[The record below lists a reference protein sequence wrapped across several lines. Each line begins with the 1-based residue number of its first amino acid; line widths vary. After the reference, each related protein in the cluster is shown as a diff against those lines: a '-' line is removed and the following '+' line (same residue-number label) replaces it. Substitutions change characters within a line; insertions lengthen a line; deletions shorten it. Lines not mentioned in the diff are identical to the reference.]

1 MNTKKA
7 TYMDILMR
15 LMAAIQNNRILQ
27 GISKGFVMA
36 MPIIFMGS
44 FALVIKIIPV
54 TAWKEFVSASALGPA
69 LSVVSKFTTNF
80 VAVIY
85 GFCIAHETAKEFK
98 TSPGTCG
105 LLSLIALFIVTPFD
119 SETGNLTMTWLG
131 AQGLFVAM
139 IIAVVTVILYQYI
152 SARGWT
158 IKMPESVPP
167 FVSNSFKNIIPSL
180 IILSLFTLVNA
191 LFSITPFE
199 HVHQFVFTLIQTPL
213 QNLGGGIVAMVLVAT
228 LCQLVWAFGI
238 HASSVQSVMTPIW
251 TAMDMSQLAAAT
263 AGTALPYIIGKQFWS
278 VYSDATIL
286 PLAILLMAA
295 VRSSRYRS
303 TGKVS
308 IIPAIFNISEPLV
321 FGLPIVLNPL
331 FAIPFI
337 LYKPL
342 CLIIAYAA
350 TALGLVPRI
359 MAVSVPFG
367 TPYILSG
374 IMQGGPRVAL
384 LQILLIFMGLVLYYP
399 FLKAADNMALKEEQA
414 E

>member
-54 TAWKEFVSASALGPA
+54 TAWKEFVSASAL
-69 LSVVSKFTTNF
+69 
-80 VAVIY
+80 
-85 GFCIAHETAKEFK
+85 
-98 TSPGTCG
+98 
-105 LLSLIALFIVTPFD
+105 
-119 SETGNLTMTWLG
+119 
-131 AQGLFVAM
+131 
-139 IIAVVTVILYQYI
+139 
-152 SARGWT
+152 GWT

-263 AGTALPYIIGKQFWS
+263 AGTALPYIIGKQF
-278 VYSDATIL
+278 
-286 PLAILLMAA
+286 
-295 VRSSRYRS
+295 
-303 TGKVS
+303 K
-308 IIPAIFNISEPLV
+308 EP
-321 FGLPIVLNPL
+321 PR
-331 FAIPFI
+331 
-337 LYKPL
+337 
-342 CLIIAYAA
+342 LI
-350 TALGLVPRI
+350 
-359 MAVSVPFG
+359 
-367 TPYILSG
+367 
-374 IMQGGPRVAL
+374 
-384 LQILLIFMGLVLYYP
+384 
-399 FLKAADNMALKEEQA
+399 
-414 E
+414 

>member
-1 MNTKKA
+1 MNTKSQK
-7 TYMDILMR
+7 YMDALLKVMT
-15 LMAAIQNNRILQ
+15 AIQNNRILQ

-36 MPIIFMGS
+36 MPVIFMGS
-44 FALVIKIIPV
+44 FALVIKIIPIA
-54 TAWKEFVSASALGPA
+54 AWKDFVNGSALGPA

-85 GFCIAHETAKEFK
+85 GFCIAHELAREYRTD
-98 TSPGTCG
+98 PGICG
-105 LLSLIALFIVTPFD
+105 LLSVIGLFIVTPFEA
-119 SETGNLTMTWLG
+119 ETGNLPMTWLG

-139 IIAVVTVILYQYI
+139 IISAVTVILYQYI
-152 SARGWT
+152 TSRGWT

-167 FVSNSFKNIIPSL
+167 FVSNSFKSIIPSV
-180 IILSLFTLVNA
+180 IILSVFTLVNA

-199 HVHQFVFTLIQTPL
+199 HAHQFVFTLIQTPL
-213 QNLGGGIVAMVLVAT
+213 QNLGGGIVPMVLVAA

-238 HASSVQSVMTPIW
+238 HANSVQSVMTPIW
-251 TAMDMSQLAAAT
+251 TTMDMTQLAAAT

-278 VYSDATIL
+278 TYSDATIL
-286 PLAILLMAA
+286 PLAILLMFA
-295 VRSSRYRS
+295 VKSSRYKS
-303 TGKVS
+303 IGKVS
-308 IIPAIFNISEPLV
+308 FIPAVFNISEPLV

-342 CLIIAYAA
+342 CLIVAYGA
-350 TALGLVPRI
+350 TAVGLVPRI

-374 IMQGGPRVAL
+374 VMQGGWRVAA
-384 LQILLIFMGLVLYYP
+384 LQILLILMGLGLYYP
-399 FLKAADNMALKEEQA
+399 FLKEADKIAVNEENQ
-414 E
+414 